1 MKLKE
6 LEGKTVW
13 LYPTGN
19 NARLYSG
26 QNIEENVRRAA
37 IVKVARVNVSIIYDS
52 FSREQK
58 LRISKHRENHISS
71 DNNSGWLVFDS
82 KKSIDDYISL
92 CGLASILSS
101 KLRYQGN
108 YISLGLDNC
117 KKIEQMLKDLD
128 LW

>member
-19 NARLYSG
+19 NACLYGG
-26 QNIEENVRRAA
+26 QKIEEKIRRAA
-37 IVKVARVNVSIIYDS
+37 IVKVARVNVTIIYDL

-58 LRISKHRENHISS
+58 LRISEHTENHISN
-71 DNNSGWLVFDS
+71 DTNSGWLVFDS
-82 KKSIDDYISL
+82 KKSIDDHIALQSL
-92 CGLASILSS
+92 ADSLSS
-101 KLRYQGN
+101 KLYCYRHYV
-108 YISLGLDNC
+108 SLGLDNC

-128 LW
+128 L

>member
-26 QNIEENVRRAA
+26 QKIEEKIRRAA
-37 IVKVARVNVSIIYDS
+37 IVKVARVNVTIIYDS

-58 LRISKHRENHISS
+58 LRISEHTENHISN
-71 DNNSGWLVFDS
+71 DNNGGWLVFDS
-82 KKSIDDYISL
+82 KKSIDDYIAL
-92 CGLASILSS
+92 RRLASGLSS
-101 KLRYQGN
+101 KLRYQEH
-108 YISLGLDNC
+108 YVSLGLENC

-128 LW
+128 L